1 MPSSPVTRE
10 PVIPA
15 VVTPTEPLRVPGSI
29 SLPTPPRQATPD
41 TKEISNEGPESRRG
55 SALAPPADIQPI
67 LSRTESK
74 TPVPVAVP
82 QKTTMGMSLSP
93 PMGLE
98 ESPMGTPT
106 PSGFGSSPVMPSDM
120 SGMDEVDSGYA
131 FPPIPVTDSAVPE
144 AAEPPAPILS
154 PVPQSRYNA
163 TPPVPVSQYM
173 ATPPIET
180 ARTPSP
186 AAMSQRTS
194 ASPVPRT
201 VVTPTPPSTSALG
214 QMSFTTPN
222 QAQENGT
229 QNGNGWS
236 AVPGDPS
243 TWTMEQVVA
252 WAMGKGFDDM
262 VCHRFM
268 GEY

>member
-1 MPSSPVTRE
+1 
-10 PVIPA
+10 
-15 VVTPTEPLRVPGSI
+15 
-29 SLPTPPRQATPD
+29 
-41 TKEISNEGPESRRG
+41 
-55 SALAPPADIQPI
+55 
-67 LSRTESK
+67 
-74 TPVPVAVP
+74 
-82 QKTTMGMSLSP
+82 MGMSLSP

-106 PSGFGSSPVMPSDM
+106 PSGFGSSPVMASDM
-120 SGMDEVDSGYA
+120 SSMDEVDSGYA
-131 FPPIPVTDSAVPE
+131 FPPIPVTASAVPNP
-144 AAEPPAPILS
+144 EPPAPILS

-173 ATPPIET
+173 ATPPVET

-186 AAMSQRTS
+186 AAMSQGTS
-194 ASPVPRT
+194 ASPIPRT

-222 QAQENGT
+222 QAHENGT

-236 AVPGDPS
+236 AVPGEPS
-243 TWTMEQVVA
+243 TWTVEQVVA
-252 WAMGKGFDDM
+252 WAMSKGFDDM
-262 VCHRFM
+262 VCHKFM